1 MELIGLLT
9 QGLNVNEDQAKGG
22 AGLIFQ
28 LAKQQLGDSD
38 FAQVA
43 NAVPGLDD
51 LLGAA
56 PQEES
61 GMMGAI
67 GSLAGAL
74 GGSGGTLGKLAGLA
88 SLVGGFEQLGLNPDM
103 IGQFVPIILSFAQ
116 NQGGD
121 NVKELLAAILK

>member
-9 QGLNVNEDQAKGG
+9 QGLDVNEDQAKGG

-38 FAQVA
+38 FAQIA
-43 NAVPGLDD
+43 NTVPGLDD

-56 PQEES
+56 PQEGS
-61 GMMGAI
+61 GIMGAI
-67 GSLAGAL
+67 GGLAGAF
-74 GGSGGTLGKLAGLA
+74 GGGGTLDKLAGLA
-88 SLVGGFEQLGLNPDM
+88 SLAGGFDQLGLKPEM
-103 IGQFVPIILSFAQ
+103 IGQFVPIILSFVQ

-121 NVKELLAAILK
+121 SIKELLEGVLK